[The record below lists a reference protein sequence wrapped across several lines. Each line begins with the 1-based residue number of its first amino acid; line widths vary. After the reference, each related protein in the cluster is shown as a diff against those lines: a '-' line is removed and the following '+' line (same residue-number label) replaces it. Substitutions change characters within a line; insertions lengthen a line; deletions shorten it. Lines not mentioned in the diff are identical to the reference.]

1 VEDCLATDLNTGLN
15 IQDVSAILIGI
26 LAAVFV
32 ALKLSKQFIE
42 PEENPKCDNCP
53 VSPKNLKIEK

>member
-1 VEDCLATDLNTGLN
+1 MNTELN
-15 IQDVSAILIGI
+15 IQDLSVILIGA
-26 LAAVFV
+26 LAVVFV
-32 ALKLSKQFIE
+32 ARKFLKQFIE